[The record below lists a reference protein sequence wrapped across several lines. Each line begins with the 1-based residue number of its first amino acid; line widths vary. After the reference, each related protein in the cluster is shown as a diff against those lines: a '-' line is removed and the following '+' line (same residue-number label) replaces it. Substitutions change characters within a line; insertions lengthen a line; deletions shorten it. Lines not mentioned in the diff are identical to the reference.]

1 MKTYFALFLMSASA
15 SLVLTPLLRR
25 FCERHRLVDE
35 PKDNRRVHQKAVPRL
50 GGVAIFLSILIA
62 LSVLA
67 LVNNLFT
74 RALHQSFEGLPS
86 YLPAVCWF
94 CYSGFSTS
102 CVALMRR

>member
-67 LVNNLFT
+67 LVNNLYPGAT
-74 RALHQSFEGLPS
+74 SRVERNCS
-86 YLPAVCWF
+86 PAWLRSV
-94 CYSGFSTS
+94 GV
-102 CVALMRR
+102 VARNLRRP